1 MIKVLCL
8 DLDGCLTDGKY
19 IISSSLGFF
28 GKLFNY
34 SFITKTF
41 NTRDFDAIEH
51 FPTSD
56 TSYVVIITS
65 AKDNCLKD
73 RIKMVTKNSNVW
85 KAYVQGGVI
94 SYFTGIK
101 DKKSFLHEWL
111 LKKEINWG
119 EVAYMGDSS
128 NDLSCMRI
136 SRLTACPADASIG
149 IKENSNYI
157 SDLKGGEGCIADFI
171 NYIIK
176 NRGKGVFE

>member
-1 MIKVLCL
+1 MIKVLCI
-8 DLDGCLTDGKY
+8 DVDCCLTDGKY
-19 IISSSLGFF
+19 IISSSLGFL
-28 GKLFNY
+28 GKLFHL
-34 SFITKTF
+34 SWVTKTF

-56 TSYVVIITS
+56 TPYVIIITS
-65 AKDNCLKD
+65 SIDNCLKD
-73 RIKMVTKNSNVW
+73 RIKTVTKNNSRWN
-85 KAYVQGGVI
+85 AYIKEGTI

-136 SRLTACPADASIG
+136 ARLTACPADASIG